1 MIKNTILI
9 TDVLDRYA
17 GVTITGAKTTRKSFN
32 ISCPYHHDRNPSFTV
47 YTETNTFFC
56 WSGCCNGRSGDVI
69 DVVKLSRKVDTKEAI
84 KILIYDYELKGPSN
98 KQAKE
103 WQKKRANRRQT
114 AALQK
119 QLNQKLI
126 SSIDTLK
133 RIESKA
139 KLGLSSIKTIEDM
152 EQTGELYHVTT
163 LVNYWLDCLMDH
175 DPVLQ
180 FQTLQEVDS
189 FFVKLKMKTE

>member
-1 MIKNTILI
+1 MIKNTISI

-17 GVTITGAKTTRKSFN
+17 GVTIPGAKTTRKSFN
-32 ISCPYHHDRNPSFTV
+32 ISCPYHNDRNPSFTV

-69 DVVKLSRKVDTKEAI
+69 DVVKLSRKVNTKEAV
-84 KILIYDYELKGPSN
+84 KILIYDYELKRPGN

-152 EQTGELYHVTT
+152 
-163 LVNYWLDCLMDH
+163 
-175 DPVLQ
+175 
-180 FQTLQEVDS
+180 
-189 FFVKLKMKTE
+189 